1 MARVS
6 RRPPSVLARRAP
18 SRIVKRNARKH
29 RVILESVTQEK
40 KKLRSVISFEAK
52 APPGYTFIPA
62 GNPQL
67 TTACKEL
74 CRKDGLKVFAVTTTP
89 HMHTHNLSQHVH
101 RIGYHF
107 PSAAVA
113 AVCMDLGLYLTAA
126 GKAVPF
132 RTVGGENDRKRA
144 NSEVSQT
151 TINTEARDVLRDLF
165 PNIPDNDLNQIIKT
179 AFQKGQRKVGT
190 AVELPL
196 ARRAQLAVVAHIR
209 HIYTDYDRL
218 LKATSF
224 HEARTVVEEPTLAK
238 LVEWRGDDENG
249 KTVLEDVFRE
259 VIVISDDEDSDVEG
273 EPFSPN
279 NRDNSVMVVSSNPQA
294 DELQTRTLNYA
305 NPALRDTQL
314 DPSDEE
320 APPGFRYI
328 PEPPRR
334 HKIDRRGFSRYQAW
348 DRALNRYRNIANETN
363 QHRLHD
369 ASESRGP
376 VVTRQPLPG
385 PVGLESESAHRPHVS
400 MAPVATSSA
409 RPISTNIGRTV
420 ADSVMER
427 YELHRMPELPAQR
440 KEIAPV
446 SSAVSLE
453 RVPVI
458 QQQKRSY
465 QREDSPNAPV
475 FVSGPREIHEMTGD
489 PAVLPRPLASSQ
501 HRTNVQP
508 QDHALP
514 SIETATPMEIRR
526 PNSGQLDYLAK
537 RISGD
542 FSIRS
547 ITPHRP
553 ARQEMI
559 HHDSEISDR
568 DQASKRRRM
577 GHYERERLCH
587 TQARV
592 VTTGAAFPYTS
603 GRYQDTPGHTHLKPS
618 SIQDDIHFRRRYAA
632 PVGSHPVAEGHPER
646 TQYSTY
652 TTAPGPRTVTA
663 VHQRPSEDV
672 HGHASHFVPSGLPI
686 QYRSPGQSQVVPSTR
701 YAIPEDNATDRL
713 VPVRPNKLR
722 ERRVYHEVPRYNS
735 GSLRPLDVAQLEDPA
750 RRGREY
756 DPPLVSQEAS
766 QGRHYAE
773 DFVRA
778 VDVRDPVPTKYPVQR
793 RLQPATY
800 PVHPHPLSAGIP
812 VQTEQYM
819 RSSPGST
826 EWSRPVG
833 RVCLDSRAGPAI
845 QDYVVADHHGP
856 SNYAD
861 RVPNPPFTARHYV
874 RGYEDA
880 VDTSRQAY
888 DLPHD
893 GSRME
898 EQRYPTYVRRVERV
912 PYTVP
917 EGRTVVIV
925 D

>member
-18 SRIVKRNARKH
+18 SRVVKRNARKH
-29 RVILESVTQEK
+29 RVILESVTREK

-144 NSEVSQT
+144 NSEISQT

-224 HEARTVVEEPTLAK
+224 HEARTLVEEPTLAK

-259 VIVISDDEDSDVEG
+259 VIVISDDEDSDAEG
-273 EPFSPN
+273 EPSSPN
-279 NRDNSVMVVSSNPQA
+279 HRDNSVVVVSSNPQA

-305 NPALRDTQL
+305 NPALRDAQL

-328 PEPPRR
+328 PEAPRR

-363 QHRLHD
+363 QRRLHD
-369 ASESRGP
+369 ASDSRGP

-385 PVGLESESAHRPHVS
+385 PVGFDPGSAHRPRVS
-400 MAPVATSSA
+400 LAPVATSST

-420 ADSVMER
+420 ADPLMER
-427 YELHRMPELPAQR
+427 R

-446 SSAVSLE
+446 SSAVSTE

-475 FVSGPREIHEMTGD
+475 FVSGPREIHEMTGN
-489 PAVLPRPLASSQ
+489 PAVLPRPPGPSQ

-514 SIETATPMEIRR
+514 SIETATPVEIRR
-526 PNSGQLDYLAK
+526 PNSGQLDYLSQ
-537 RISGD
+537 RISGN

-553 ARQEMI
+553 ARQEVI
-559 HHDSEISDR
+559 HHDPDNSDR

-587 TQARV
+587 TTQARV
-592 VTTGAAFPYTS
+592 VTAGATFPYAS

-618 SIQDDIHFRRRYAA
+618 SIQDDINFRRRYAA
-632 PVGSHPVAEGHPER
+632 PVGSHPYAEGQPER
-646 TQYSTY
+646 AQYSTY
-652 TTAPGPRTVTA
+652 ATAPGPRTETA
-663 VHQRPSEDV
+663 VYQRPMEDV
-672 HGHASHFVPSGLPI
+672 HGQASHFVPSGLPI
-686 QYRSPGQSQVVPSTR
+686 QYRSSGQSQVVPSTR

-713 VPVRPNKLR
+713 IPVRPSELR
-722 ERRVYHEVPRYNS
+722 ERLVYHEVPRYNS
-735 GSLRPLDVAQLEDPA
+735 GSTRPLEVTQLEDTT

-756 DPPLVSQEAS
+756 DHTLTSQEPS

-778 VDVRDPVPTKYPVQR
+778 VDSRDPVPAKYPAQR
-793 RLQPATY
+793 RLQTATY
-800 PVHPHPLSAGIP
+800 PVYSHPPPVGIP

-833 RVCLDSRAGPAI
+833 RVCLESRAGPAI
-845 QDYVVADHHGP
+845 QDYVVADHQGP
-856 SNYAD
+856 RNHVD
-861 RVPNPPFTARHYV
+861 RVPNPPVTARHYV

-880 VDTSRQAY
+880 VENSRYGPLQTGAEHGVPFLRLLLLLT
-888 DLPHD
+888 DSKRTGKPMNFRAMTRGWKNNVILP
-893 GSRME
+893 M
-898 EQRYPTYVRRVERV
+898 
-912 PYTVP
+912 
-917 EGRTVVIV
+917 
-925 D
+925 